1 MNAIY
6 VERVNLTGG
15 PLDDSMVPVTADQ
28 QVFEF
33 IVSDRTH
40 TYLRIGNSRN
50 FFHVGTRANVP
61 TDDGLVVASSS
72 LFQDEQ
78 PAALL
83 RFRLA
88 SIAWIHKLRSLM
100 G

>member
-15 PLDDSMVPVTADQ
+15 PLDDGLVPVTADQ

-33 IVSDRTH
+33 IANDRTH
-40 TYLRIGNSRN
+40 TYLRIGNTRN
-50 FFHVGTRANVP
+50 FFHVGTRANAP
-61 TDDGLVVASSS
+61 TDDGFVVESSS

-78 PAALL
+78 PDTLL
-83 RFRLA
+83 LFRLA
-88 SIAWIHKLRSLM
+88 SINWIHKLRSLM

>member
-1 MNAIY
+1 MNAIR

-15 PLDDSMVPVTADQ
+15 PLDDGLVPVTADQ

-33 IVSDRTH
+33 IAGDRTH
-40 TYLRIGNSRN
+40 TYLRIGNTRN
-50 FFHVGTRANVP
+50 FFHVGMRANALA
-61 TDDGLVVASSS
+61 TDGLEVVGSS

-78 PAALL
+78 PNSLL

-88 SIAWIHKLRSLM
+88 SINWIHKLRSLM